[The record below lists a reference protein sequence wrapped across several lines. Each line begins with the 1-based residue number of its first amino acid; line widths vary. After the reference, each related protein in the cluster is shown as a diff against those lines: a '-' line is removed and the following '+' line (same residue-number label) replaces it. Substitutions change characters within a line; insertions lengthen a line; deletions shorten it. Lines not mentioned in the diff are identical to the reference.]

1 MANSHPTNQENRD
14 ATSSRGG
21 WTPSRGFLIG
31 MGGVVA
37 FAAVMVAASAFA
49 AIREPEPVSVSE
61 ATPLPEPAQVSVAQ
75 RETTPPDDLTRIM
88 IPPAGVAQALALV
101 TAPGSG
107 SSATVES
114 PITVA
119 SSWSMS
125 PLPEEGDA
133 NVVASGTSMDPI
145 QQTSSSTAWVLGE

>member
-1 MANSHPTNQENRD
+1 MANSHPTDQENRD
-14 ATSSRGG
+14 ATGSKGG

-37 FAAVMVAASAFA
+37 FAAVLVAANAFA
-49 AIREPEPVSVSE
+49 TVREPEPASVSDP
-61 ATPLPEPAQVSVAQ
+61 TSRPESVQVSVAP
-75 RETTPPDDLTRIM
+75 RKATPADDVTRIVV
-88 IPPAGVAQALALV
+88 PPAGVAQALAVV

-114 PITVA
+114 PIMVA

-125 PLPEEGDA
+125 PLPEDGDP
-133 NVVASGTSMDPI
+133 NVVASGTSMDPM